1 LGEARN
7 TGVQR
12 RIRQYLAKAHQVL
25 DAGRLACEHQDYITA
40 VNRAYYTIFY
50 AANALLAS
58 EQLERSKHSG
68 VLAAFRQ
75 HFVKTGRIEP
85 EYSDYY
91 GATMDERMEGDYD
104 ADNFLDQV
112 TAERALARAE
122 QFLARMERA
131 VQEEGYLT

>member
-1 LGEARN
+1 MA
-7 TGVQR
+7 
-12 RIRQYLAKAHQVL
+12 Y
-25 DAGRLACEHQDYITA
+25 EHQDYITA

-50 AANALLAS
+50 AANALLALK
-58 EQLERSKHSG
+58 QLERSKHSG

-85 EYSDYY
+85 EYSDFY

-112 TAERALARAE
+112 TAERALVRAE

-131 VQEEGYLT
+131 VREEGHLT